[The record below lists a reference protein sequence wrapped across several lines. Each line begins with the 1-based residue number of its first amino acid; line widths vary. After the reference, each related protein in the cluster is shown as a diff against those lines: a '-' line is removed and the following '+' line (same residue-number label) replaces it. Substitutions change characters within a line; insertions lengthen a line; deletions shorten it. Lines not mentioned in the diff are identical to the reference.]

1 MIKNPIN
8 SKNLAIKINEQLNG
22 FMLKISNKLIN
33 FTNTITKKMDEMKAD
48 LETRIGKEKVKN
60 NVQVSFFFL
69 DLIKFVAF
77 FLILSQ
83 PLIRFGIMA

>member
-1 MIKNPIN
+1 MNNPIN
-8 SKNLAIKINEQLNG
+8 STNMRSQINEQLTG
-22 FMLKISNKLIN
+22 FMLNISNQLTN

-60 NVQVSFFFL
+60 NVQLSFFFL